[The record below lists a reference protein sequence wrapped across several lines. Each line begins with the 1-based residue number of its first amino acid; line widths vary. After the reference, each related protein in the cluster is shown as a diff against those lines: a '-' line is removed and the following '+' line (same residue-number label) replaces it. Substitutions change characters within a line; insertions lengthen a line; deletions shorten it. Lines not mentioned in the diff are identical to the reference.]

1 MIEKFGAGSL
11 HFYFAL
17 NLLSAFT
24 WECKLNCAI

>member
-24 WECKLNCAI
+24 SVTTAIP